1 MLRQIRVRYDAL
13 EDRLQL
19 TLTTDA
25 QTHHLLLTRR
35 VWTRARV
42 ALQRLLDLS
51 AETPASLPRSVRDSI
66 SAAHHQAVASQ
77 TAAVREAAPA
87 AGAPADAVL
96 VTGLRLGERKPT
108 AEGGD
113 GAQRSWV
120 LLFALNGRSDL
131 RLVLKDKT
139 LHALVGAL
147 LQREDTAGWALP
159 ALPARAALLPENK
172 PTLQ

>member
-1 MLRQIRVRYDAL
+1 MLSQIKVRYDTL
-13 EDRLQL
+13 EDRLLLSLQM
-19 TLTTDA
+19 DGRM
-25 QTHHLLLTRR
+25 HHLLLTRR
-35 VWTRARV
+35 VWKRARL
-42 ALQRLLDLS
+42 ALQGLLDRS

-96 VTGLRLGERKPT
+96 VTGLRLGERKPA
-108 AEGGD
+108 AEGD

-120 LLFALNGRSDL
+120 LLFALNGRPDL

>member
-51 AETPASLPRSVRDSI
+51 AETPASLPRSVRESI
-66 SAAHHQAVASQ
+66 SAAHHQALAAQ
-77 TAAVREAAPA
+77 TPSAREPVETL
-87 AGAPADAVL
+87 GAPADAAL
-96 VTGLRLGERKPT
+96 VTEMRLGRRKAAAG
-108 AEGGD
+108 AE
-113 GAQRSWV
+113 AQRAWV
-120 LLFALNGRSDL
+120 IEFGLHQRPEVK
-131 RLVLKDKT
+131 LVLNDKT

-147 LQREDTAGWALP
+147 LQREENAQWALP
-159 ALPARAALLPENK
+159 ALPARVALAPDER
-172 PTLQ
+172 TMLQ